1 MHILLVCS
9 ALPASW
15 FLKPMGV
22 DALHGVVD
30 EHVEKAGI
38 EEGAEVDLRYSLLA
52 RAHCAP

>member
-1 MHILLVCS
+1 MFC
-9 ALPASW
+9 LPASW

-22 DALHGVVD
+22 DALLGVVD

-38 EEGAEVDLRYSLLA
+38 EEGAEVGLRYSLLA

>member
-1 MHILLVCS
+1 
-9 ALPASW
+9 
-15 FLKPMGV
+15 MGV

-38 EEGAEVDLRYSLLA
+38 EKGTEIDLWYSLLA